1 MKKMAFLPL
10 LIAVAIAAV
19 ASAESESVRTLYTR
33 ENRFPDLGK
42 FEVGALVTYQQLDE
56 YFINQIDK
64 KCFEGYYVDKN
75 AKRSETTVTP
85 YARYGVYDN
94 LTLYSRVPITAVS
107 SDVKGNKAGFK
118 DIAVGMELLAYEY
131 TYKYPWVVPYIE
143 VTFPTGDDKNHT
155 GVGKVD
161 PIFGIAVGTT
171 TFDVYHWILDG
182 RYDANAANDGRFEG
196 AASFIWD
203 LSDQFSLLAEAKV
216 TEKSEGSTKDVPV
229 YFNGGFAY
237 RPFDELS
244 VNLYGGTSV
253 NAEENG
259 HGAVKVAY
267 NF

>member
-1 MKKMAFLPL
+1 MRKIAFL
-10 LIAVAIAAV
+10 AAV
-19 ASAESESVRTLYTR
+19 FVSAVLPLMAESESVRTLYTR

-42 FEVGALVTYQQLDE
+42 FELGSYVGYQQLDE
-56 YFINQIDK
+56 YFINQIDS
-64 KCFEGYYVDKN
+64 KCYKGYFVDKSDR
-75 AKRSETTVTP
+75 RSDTTVTP

-94 LTLYSRVPITAVS
+94 LTLYSRLPIDFVS
-107 SDVKGNKAGFK
+107 SDVKGTTAGFN
-118 DIAVGMELLAYEY
+118 DIAIGMELLAYEY

-143 VTFPTGDDKNHT
+143 VTLPTGDDKNHT
-155 GVGKVD
+155 GIGKVD

-182 RYDANAANDGRFEG
+182 RYDANIISDGRFEG

-203 LSDQFSLLAEAKV
+203 LSDQFSFLAEAKIM
-216 TEKSEGSTKDVPV
+216 EKSPGSTKDVPA

-237 RPFDELS
+237 KPAEQLS

-253 NAEENG
+253 NAEEKG
-259 HGAVKVAY
+259 HGSVKVAY